1 MVSNNTCKMVG
12 EGYCPCPLEQVN
24 EKLSKKWTLSILVTI
39 GNFNKLRFSQL
50 QEKIGI
56 NSKTLSNRLKELEK
70 LFLIKRKI
78 FYQIPPKVEYSLTNK
93 GVKLRN
99 AVVPLMNW
107 AEKQFT

>member
-1 MVSNNTCKMVG
+1 MVSNDACKMVG
-12 EGYCPCPLEQVN
+12 KGYCPCPLEQIN
-24 EKLSKKWTLSILVTI
+24 ERLSKKWTLSILVTI
-39 GNFNKLRFSQL
+39 GNFSKLRFNSL

-70 LFLIKRKI
+70 MSLIERKLFH
-78 FYQIPPKVEYSLTNK
+78 QIPPKVEYSLTKK

-99 AVVPLMNW
+99 AVIPLMNW